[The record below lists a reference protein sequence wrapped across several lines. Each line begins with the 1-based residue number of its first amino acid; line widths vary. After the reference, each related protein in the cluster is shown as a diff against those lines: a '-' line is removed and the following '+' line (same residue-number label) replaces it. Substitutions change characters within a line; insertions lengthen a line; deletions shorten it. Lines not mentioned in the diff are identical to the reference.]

1 MTNNLKVTV
10 TSAQELIKDVRL
22 LATCGRASFRKYL
35 YQPLFEAG
43 WQIEQSGQNR
53 RKLIERL
60 KQDSA
65 DPAFLQTI
73 APRCKKIIGIS
84 MKESL
89 ASLGES
95 SIFFLERMQMHVTV
109 SSSVEAVEFADI
121 LNNNFFEFR
130 KNNSEKSEEL
140 FIEAVLEADPSDIKS
155 AYAPVKLG
163 DLNEKIRLDKE
174 IQRLYENIRI
184 ASQYYNIPKCR
195 KLLSSYIIRYSD
207 SDDYAHDDVEKLIK
221 ALNNREPG
229 FEDEL
234 KNNIAIDLY
243 YKITHGVLKGD
254 IFSTITSIRK
264 YGYIF
269 EGDSSAKYFYDI
281 DRLERTFYKIIT
293 EKGLWD
299 DLKNKKS
306 GGS

>member
-1 MTNNLKVTV
+1 MPNNLKVTV
-10 TSAQELIKDVRL
+10 TSAQELIKDIRL
-22 LATCGRASFRKYL
+22 LATCGRSSFRKYL
-35 YQPLFEAG
+35 YEPLFEAG
-43 WQIEQSGQNR
+43 WQVEQTGQNR
-53 RKLIERL
+53 RKLVERL
-60 KQDSA
+60 KKDSA

-95 SIFFLERMQMHVTV
+95 SIFFLERMQMHIMV
-109 SSSVEAVEFADI
+109 SSSIEAVEYADI
-121 LNNNFFEFR
+121 LNRHFTEFR
-130 KNNSEKSEEL
+130 KDNSERSEEL
-140 FIEAVLEADPSDIKS
+140 FIEAVLDADPDDIKS
-155 AYAPVKLG
+155 ACSPVKIG
-163 DLNEKIRLDKE
+163 DPGDKIKLDNE
-174 IQRLYENIRI
+174 IQRLYENLRI

-207 SDDYAHDDVEKLIK
+207 SEEYAREDVEKLIK

-229 FEDEL
+229 FEEDL
-234 KNNIAIDLY
+234 RNNIAIDLY
-243 YKITHGVLKGD
+243 YRITHGVLKGD
-254 IFSTITSIRK
+254 IYSTITSIRK

-281 DRLERTFYKIIT
+281 DRLERTFYKIIS
-293 EKGLWD
+293 EKNLWD
-299 DLKNKKS
+299 DLKHKKN

>member
-1 MTNNLKVTV
+1 MPNTLKVTV
-10 TSAQELIKDVRL
+10 TSAQELIKDIRL
-22 LATCGRASFRKYL
+22 LATCGRSSFRKYL
-35 YQPLFEAG
+35 YEPLFESG
-43 WQIEQSGQNR
+43 WQVEQSSGQNR

-60 KQDSA
+60 KKDSA

-95 SIFFLERMQMHVTV
+95 SIFFLERMQMHIVV
-109 SSSVEAVEFADI
+109 ASSIEAVEFADL
-121 LNNNFFEFR
+121 LNRHFAEFR
-130 KNNSEKSEEL
+130 KDNSERSEEL
-140 FIEAVLEADPSDIKS
+140 FIEAVLEADPDDIKS

-163 DLNEKIRLDKE
+163 DLNEKIKLDNE

-207 SDDYAHDDVEKLIK
+207 SEDYARDDVEKLIK
-221 ALNNREPG
+221 ALNSREHG
-229 FEDEL
+229 FEDDL
-234 KNNIAIDLY
+234 KNTIAIDLY
-243 YKITHGVLKGD
+243 YRITHGVLKGD
-254 IFSTITSIRK
+254 IYSTITSIRK

-281 DRLERTFYKIIT
+281 DRLERAFYKIISD
-293 EKGLWD
+293 KDLWD
-299 DLKNKKS
+299 DLKHKRN
-306 GGS
+306 GG